1 MLHQNDIPR
10 SHYQKRYGYRWKCWR
25 VVLPVLFTGTF
36 KKLHFVFFS
45 HYLYAVVILP
55 HPCLCR
61 CENKNCTK
69 SCHKDHF
76 WQPFVFLHH
85 QHHLPQSRAIQGL
98 LGLRQFPYYMFVLFL
113 QANSVVVVIV
123 VDFGSWFSPP
133 SSNCLYCF
141 CRQTVWWR
149 SIQRQSL
156 KRSSTFLPALVNI
169 QNQMTKHIYIDK
181 RWYGK
186 L

>member
-36 KKLHFVFFS
+36 KKLNSCFFS
-45 HYLYAVVILP
+45 LFSHLYAVAILP

-69 SCHKDHF
+69 SRHQDHL
-76 WQPFVFLHH
+76 WQPFIFLHH
-85 QHHLPQSRAIQGL
+85 QHHLPQSRTIQGWFVF
-98 LGLRQFPYYMFVLFL
+98 RQFQYYMFVLFL
-113 QANSVVVVIV
+113 QANSVVVVVVIV
-123 VDFGSWFSPP
+123 VDFGSWVSPP
-133 SSNCLYCF
+133 SLNCLYCF

-169 QNQMTKHIYIDK
+169 QNQNDK
-181 RWYGK
+181 TQLHR
-186 L
+186 